1 MVRRLR
7 LLVDFVS
14 IVGLGM
20 PGVSV
25 FAAPKDK
32 PDHADK
38 AGKADKPVHG
48 KKQEHKS
55 GKSLLGDKI
64 KQNGKHKLETHGKN
78 TASANV
84 KDGKV
89 TGVDV
94 QSSDGANVP
103 VTKYK
108 TNQKMAV
115 NGGSRYQLASL
126 GLAPGQQY
134 VDTVYIGFAYIDEYG
149 DEVIYWFPYD
159 MVYDPYTGAIDYYP
173 A

>member
-1 MVRRLR
+1 
-7 LLVDFVS
+7 LLIAFVS

-25 FAAPKDK
+25 IAAPKEK

-38 AGKADKPVHG
+38 AGKADKPMHG

-78 TASANV
+78 TASADV
-84 KDGKV
+84 KDGKI
-89 TGVDV
+89 TGVEV
-94 QSSDGANVP
+94 QNADTGNVP
-103 VTKYK
+103 VKKYK
-108 TNQKMAV
+108 STQKMAS
-115 NGGSRYQLASL
+115 NGESRYQLASA
-126 GLAPGQQY
+126 GLAPAQQY
-134 VDTVYIGFAYIDEYG
+134 VDTVWIGFAYIDEYG
-149 DEVIYWFPYD
+149 DEIIYWFPYD

-173 A
+173 AY